1 MERPDKIHYYLDIA
15 TTVSERSTCL
25 RRKYGAVI
33 VKNDE
38 IVSTGYNGAP
48 RNRENCIK
56 RNYCIRD
63 TLKVNHNE
71 RCELCRAV
79 HAEQNA
85 LLSASRNELL
95 GSTLYLSCTENDN
108 IVKDAECCNICKKL
122 IINAGIEYVIIRDSK
137 TEQRI
142 YDVKEWNV

>member
-1 MERPDKIHYYLDIA
+1 MIRPDKMHYYLDIA

-38 IVSTGYNGAP
+38 IVSTGYNGSP
-48 RNRENCIK
+48 RGRINCHERGYCK
-56 RNYCIRD
+56 RD
-63 TLKVNHNE
+63 VMSVPHNE

-85 LLSASRNELL
+85 LLSASRSECIDA
-95 GSTLYLSCTENDN
+95 TLYLACTDGINYIRDS
-108 IVKDAECCNICKKL
+108 ECCDICKKL
-122 IINAGIEYVIIRDSK
+122 IINSGIETVIIRDSK
-137 TEQRI
+137 NEQRI
-142 YDVKEWNV
+142 YNVKEWDI